1 MNNMW
6 STYVQGV
13 RTLYESRRLRFHD
26 LFREQYL
33 PLFGLDAEKPL
44 CILEIGCG
52 PGALAGALHRWYPH
66 AAVTAL
72 DRDSSFIRF
81 AKEHVP
87 GVSFTEG
94 DATALPFP
102 DRTFDVTISNTVA
115 EHIAPDAFY
124 GEQRRVLKEGG
135 VCLVISTRKSFRTD
149 APDRPADACER
160 AFWDK
165 AKKAGDSLEPY
176 EVCRY
181 PMNEAEL
188 PTAMQKYGFS
198 DIRTGYAVIDL
209 TPDHPK
215 FSASLAHEI
224 IHADRTAALERIDGV
239 QHRLHGRFSDREA
252 EEIRRLTNDRFDAR
266 LALYD
271 RGVPLWDTSVSL
283 LMILR
288 GIRAPG

>member
-13 RTLYESRRLRFHD
+13 RILYESRRLRFHD

-94 DATALPFP
+94 YATALPFP

-149 APDRPADACER
+149 APTVPRMPANAPSGTKR
-160 AFWDK
+160 
-165 AKKAGDSLEPY
+165 KKPEIP
-176 EVCRY
+176 RNR
-181 PMNEAEL
+181 M
-188 PTAMQKYGFS
+188 KY
-198 DIRTGYAVIDL
+198 
-209 TPDHPK
+209 
-215 FSASLAHEI
+215 
-224 IHADRTAALERIDGV
+224 AAI
-239 QHRLHGRFSDREA
+239 
-252 EEIRRLTNDRFDAR
+252 
-266 LALYD
+266 
-271 RGVPLWDTSVSL
+271 P
-283 LMILR
+283 
-288 GIRAPG
+288 